1 MLARL
6 MGDDG
11 TAVASTH
18 TRTHTHTHAHAHT
31 HTHTHIVLLP
41 TSRRAPTPHDPRPAA
56 CLWSLATSIPLILAL
71 KDQKGH
77 GEELRRIGAR
87 WGSNRL
93 MVAMLAMLLD
103 A

>member
-1 MLARL
+1 MSRVARDAHVPSRDARSRSMPL
-6 MGDDG
+6 
-11 TAVASTH
+11 VA
-18 TRTHTHTHAHAHT
+18 RDAR
-31 HTHTHIVLLP
+31 V
-41 TSRRAPTPHDPRPAA
+41 TSRDACVAAA

-93 MVAMLAMLLD
+93 MVAMLGMLLD